1 MVSRKVEV
9 IPKRNLMTAI
19 LALVLKYLP
28 ILVQAAGSIPE
39 ITSFISGLRQIF
51 ARTAIWT
58 PEAEAKF
65 DAETE
70 TLRDDPYWKI
80 ND

>member
-1 MVSRKVEV
+1 
-9 IPKRNLMTAI
+9 MTAI

-39 ITSFISGLRQIF
+39 ITGFISGFKDIF
-51 ARTAIWT
+51 KRDKIWT
-58 PEAEAKF
+58 PEQEAQF
-65 DAETE
+65 DAETQA
-70 TLRDDPYWKI
+70 LRNDPAWQV

>member
-1 MVSRKVEV
+1 
-9 IPKRNLMTAI
+9 MTAI

-39 ITSFISGLRQIF
+39 ITGFIAGLQAIF
-51 ARTAIWT
+51 KRDKIWT
-58 PEAEAKF
+58 PEQAAEF
-65 DAETE
+65 DAQTE
-70 TLRDDPYWKI
+70 ELRSDPAWII